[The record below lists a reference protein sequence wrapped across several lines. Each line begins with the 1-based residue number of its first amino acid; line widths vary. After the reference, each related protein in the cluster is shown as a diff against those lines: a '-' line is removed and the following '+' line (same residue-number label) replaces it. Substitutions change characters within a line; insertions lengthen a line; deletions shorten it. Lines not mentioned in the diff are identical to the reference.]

1 MQGKLRANG
10 ALGWSTEHAAGTLAA
25 CGHCAE
31 EFLTLNKLDNR
42 KSLRVSLRALHWLHL
57 SQWWLGWARVKVTW
71 LMTRWEI
78 VASSLGERS
87 DALAP
92 GDGSGKGKEEVD
104 SGSDESKIHRGDSD
118 A

>member
-1 MQGKLRANG
+1 
-10 ALGWSTEHAAGTLAA
+10 
-25 CGHCAE
+25 
-31 EFLTLNKLDNR
+31 
-42 KSLRVSLRALHWLHL
+42 
-57 SQWWLGWARVKVTW
+57 
-71 LMTRWEI
+71 MTRWEI